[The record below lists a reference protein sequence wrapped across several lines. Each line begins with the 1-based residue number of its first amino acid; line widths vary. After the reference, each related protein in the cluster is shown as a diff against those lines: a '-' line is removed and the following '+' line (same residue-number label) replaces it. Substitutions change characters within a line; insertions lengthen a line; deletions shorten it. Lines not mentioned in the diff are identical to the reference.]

1 MQVPAS
7 ALGGV
12 CGMCS
17 SGPGG
22 AGAVGEGGCS
32 GTSFSLVAF
41 LAQGCAGSGNGRVG
55 RSCSSLFRSVRR
67 LGWAV
72 LKSG

>member
-22 AGAVGEGGCS
+22 AGAVGEGGCF

-41 LAQGCAGSGNGRVG
+41 LAQGCAGSGMAAWAGPALP
-55 RSCSSLFRSVRR
+55 SSAVSE
-67 LGWAV
+67 GWAG
-72 LKSG
+72 LF